1 MLTVQMLKIEY
12 SDPSII
18 HTTENSA
25 ESIPG
30 VSKHLPGGTGAD
42 CEGGPIAGDS
52 DGAAASLLGSGGGE
66 DVDWA
71 TSEAGTVGAGTT
83 EAGGLCTGAGLGS
96 EVAEEATV
104 GIGATTGAWVILV
117 ETATGAELE
126 AWLGA

>member
-1 MLTVQMLKIEY
+1 M
-12 SDPSII
+12 
-18 HTTENSA
+18 
-25 ESIPG
+25 
-30 VSKHLPGGTGAD
+30 
-42 CEGGPIAGDS
+42 
-52 DGAAASLLGSGGGE
+52 
-66 DVDWA
+66 DWA

-117 ETATGAELE
+117 ETATSAELE